1 MRRKNRVLRF
11 LIILSLLVALLWSL
25 YDSNSRISVSRY
37 TLRLQTLPA
46 AFEGL
51 RIAHLSDIHANRF
64 GEGDD
69 RLLETLRALDPHL
82 IAITGDLTDAN
93 GQIPRVTQLCA
104 ELTAIAPVYYVS
116 GNHEWGTDE
125 AYALF
130 DALEQAGVTVL
141 RNEYVTLTAG
151 QARLVLAGVDDVNG
165 PYDMKTPE
173 QLMEEIRA
181 AEGDAC
187 TILLAHRPEFF
198 DQYAALGFDLVLSG
212 HIHGG
217 MVRLPLLGGLL
228 APGRDFFP
236 EYDLG
241 QFTSGGSTLIV
252 SGGLSGVGAFPRVFN
267 PYDLP
272 LITLTA
278 S

>member
-1 MRRKNRVLRF
+1 MRRKKRVLRF

-228 APGRDFFP
+228 ALGRDFFP